1 MVSTSLYRNGVYTI
15 GYDLSLVL
23 SWGRCA
29 PVTDHSSAPSPT
41 ANSYRTKDGR
51 RFWAVGVEADRHW
64 PPLARVAGHP
74 EWIDDRRFATA
85 ADRAI
90 NARELI
96 ALLDEVFATR
106 TLDEWIAVFSDEPDM
121 FWAPQASPDEVLADP
136 QLRAAGGL
144 IEVPRE
150 GGTTT
155 MIASPID
162 FHGTP
167 SEPRSLAPRLGQHTR
182 EVLLELGHDDASIDD
197 LVRRGVVGVES

>member
-1 MVSTSLYRNGVYTI
+1 M
-15 GYDLSLVL
+15 L

-29 PVTDHSSAPSPT
+29 PVTDHASAPSPT

-74 EWIDDRRFATA
+74 EWIDDPRFATA
-85 ADRAI
+85 ADRAV

-96 ALLDEVFATR
+96 ALLDAVFITRDLADWVETFAT
-106 TLDEWIAVFSDEPDM
+106 EPDM
-121 FWAPQASPDEVLADP
+121 FWAPQSSPEDVVVDP

-144 IEVPRE
+144 VEVPRE

-167 SEPRSLAPRLGQHTR
+167 GEQRSLAPRLGQHTR
-182 EVLLELGHDDASIDD
+182 EILAELGRTDEDIDE
-197 LVRRGVVGVES
+197 LIERGVVGAEN